1 MKSDALKTSLLPL
14 MCLVGEPGVDLAF
27 LCLGLMSSI
36 DGMTKISQSVNS
48 KHYFTEHFDSKQS
61 LHYEATKCN

>member
-1 MKSDALKTSLLPL
+1 